1 MTHTITRCRRPAATL
16 AALLSAG
23 ALLGACGGSETGAG
37 KAGADDQ
44 PDATAAARCM
54 REQGIDIPDPQ
65 GGQGVQKLEL
75 PEGVTEEQLRTA
87 QKKCEDKM
95 PKLPGQDE
103 SDPAQLAQMH
113 DQAMKFAACMREQG
127 LDYPDPVIENGQLLI
142 KTSKLDPSD
151 PAMQE
156 ATEGCRDHLPTPPGQ
171 K

>member
-1 MTHTITRCRRPAATL
+1 MSQAITRSRRATGTL

-23 ALLGACGGSETGAG
+23 VLLGACGGSESGAA

-103 SDPAQLAQMH
+103 TDPEQLAEMH
-113 DQAMKFAACMREQG
+113 DQAMKFAVCMRKEG
-127 LDYPDPVIENGQLLI
+127 LDYPDPVLENGRLLI
-142 KTSKLDPSD
+142 KTSRLAPSD
-151 PAMQE
+151 PAMQKAIE
-156 ATEGCRDHLPTPPGQ
+156 ACRDHLPTPPGQ

>member
-1 MTHTITRCRRPAATL
+1 MTHTSIRSRRLAGTL

-23 ALLGACGGSETGAG
+23 ALLGACGGSESGAG
-37 KAGADDQ
+37 KAGAGDE
-44 PDATAAARCM
+44 PDATAAAECM

-87 QKKCEDKM
+87 QKKCEDKR

-103 SDPAQLAQMH
+103 TDPEQLAEMH
-113 DQAMKFAACMREQG
+113 DQAMKFAACMRKEG
-127 LDYPDPVIENGQLLI
+127 LDYPDPVLENGRLLI
-142 KTSKLDPSD
+142 KTSQLAPSD
-151 PAMQE
+151 PAMQK
-156 ATEGCRDHLPTPPGQ
+156 ATEACRDHLPTPPGQ